1 MADQKG
7 TIATAYV
14 QIIPSAEGIQGNLE
28 STVLP
33 EAQSTGT
40 KAGKTLS
47 TSIGASFQAA
57 GKKMTSIGGTLS
69 KTVTAPI
76 VGGATAAVASWK
88 EVDEAMDTVTEK
100 TGASGAALSDMQDRA
115 KAIAKTIPTSFQSAG
130 EAVGEVNT
138 RFGLTGDKLQDL
150 SQKFVEFAQLNNV
163 DVSGSVDKVQ
173 TAMDAFGVSTDD
185 AGAVLDLFNSVGQ
198 SSGISMDEL
207 ESQLTSNATAFKGL
221 GLDIDDSAQLLG
233 KLEKSGVDAS
243 TVMTG
248 LSRVQMNAAKDG
260 KTMSEELQSALSD
273 ESTAIDIFGARSGA
287 KLYEAFQNG
296 TLSIDDFVGS
306 AGGLEDT
313 LGSVSNTFDET
324 LDPADQFQVNMNKIK
339 DAAAGLVD
347 SAAPMI
353 TQAMGAMSD
362 VIERASSA
370 WNSLDE
376 GQQQMI
382 IKIAGIAAA
391 VGPVLAIGGKA
402 ISGIGTLV
410 GGVTKAGG
418 AIGGII
424 GKITG
429 LGGAASTAS
438 APVQAAGTATGA
450 LSQNALGL
458 VAAGAGILLASAGL
472 YILAQAAIQ
481 IAQAGAPAAVAM
493 AGLVGAMA
501 LMAVGAAALAPALT
515 AGAVGL
521 VAFGAGVALIG
532 VGALAAAAGMSM
544 LAPHLSTISIYG
556 ASAAGAILQLSGS
569 LLAFSGSSI
578 AAGGGAVVL
587 GAGLLAA
594 GAGAL
599 VAGAGL
605 MVCGA
610 GATVAGAGIML
621 MKASTTGLYQQ
632 IHLIGTAAAMSGA
645 NLLVLGAGATASG
658 AMMLVM
664 VAGAAAGGAALLVF
678 AAGAVASS
686 AGAVALGAALT
697 LVKTQ
702 MSSIAGS
709 AKTASAGLTSMQS
722 SINVVKSG
730 MDALKS
736 GATDVVNGIANA
748 FKGGSANV
756 VASAKSMSTGI
767 VTAVNS
773 GGTQAVSAQ
782 KSTMSRLTSTTQSG
796 FTNVSNAVKNGMNR
810 AVSSMQSA
818 AGKMNSAFNG
828 VPGNVSQ
835 IMSKAVGTVNSSVN
849 SMQKSINNVRFWF
862 NQSMQLPHFSMS
874 GDFDAKTKKVPTVSV
889 SWYAKGGILTSPTIF
904 GVQGGQ
910 LLGGGEAG
918 PEAVAPIDN
927 IKDYMRDVLR
937 EEGRNAPVYNI
948 YIDGIKYNT
957 DDYINRTIDD
967 FAKEMLRKG
976 AMYSG

>member
-7 TIATAYV
+7 TVATAYV
-14 QIIPSAEGIQGNLE
+14 QLIPSAEGIQSNIE
-28 STVLP
+28 NAIVP
-33 EAQSTGT
+33 
-40 KAGKTLS
+40 
-47 TSIGASFQAA
+47 QADDA
-57 GKKMTSIGGTLS
+57 GKKAGDSINKSLSATLQGAGSKISKLGGTLS
-69 KTVTAPI
+69 AAVTAPI
-76 VGGATAAVASWK
+76 VGMGTAAVASWH
-88 EVDEAMDTVTEK
+88 EIDDAMDTVTQK
-100 TGASGAALSDMQDRA
+100 TGASGTALSDMQNRA
-115 KAIAKTIPTSFQSAG
+115 KEIAKTIPASFQDAG
-130 EAVGEVNT
+130 DAVGEVNT
-138 RFGLTGDKLQDL
+138 RFGLTGDALQNL
-150 SQKFVEFAQLNNV
+150 SQQFVEFANLNDV
-163 DVSGSVDKVQ
+163 EVSGSVDRVQ
-173 TAMDAFGVSTDD
+173 TAMDAFGVSADD

-198 SSGISMDEL
+198 TSGISMDTL
-207 ESQLTSNATAFKGL
+207 ETQLTSNATAFQGL
-221 GLDIDDSAQLLG
+221 GMDIDDSAQLLG

-273 ESTAIDIFGARSGA
+273 QATAIDIFGARAGA
-287 KLYEAFQNG
+287 KLYESFQNG
-296 TLSIDDFVGS
+296 TLAVEDFVGH
-306 AGGLEDT
+306 AGGLNDT
-313 LGSVSNTFDET
+313 MGSVSTTFDAT
-324 LDPADQFQVNMNKIK
+324 LDPADQFTINMNKIK

-370 WNSLDE
+370 WNSLDA

-429 LGGAASTAS
+429 LGGAASAAS
-438 APVQAAGTATGA
+438 APVQAAGTATGT

-515 AGAVGL
+515 AGAIGL

-605 MVCGA
+605 IVCGA

-621 MKASTTGLYQQ
+621 VKASTTGLYQQ

-645 NLLVLGAGATASG
+645 KLLILGAGATASG

-697 LVKTQ
+697 LVKKQ

-756 VASAKSMSTGI
+756 IASAKTMSNGTVTAVKTGGNQMI
-767 VTAVNS
+767 SAETSTMQKISSVTQSGFSNVSKTVKNGMDTSVSAVNS
-773 GGTQAVSAQ
+773 GAKQ
-782 KSTMSRLTSTTQSG
+782 MS
-796 FTNVSNAVKNGMNR
+796 
-810 AVSSMQSA
+810 
-818 AGKMNSAFNG
+818 SAFNDIPASIG
-828 VPGNVSQ
+828 RH
-835 IMSKAVGTVNSSVN
+835 MSDAVKILNDSVN
-849 SMQKSINNVRFWF
+849 SMQRTISNVKFRF

-874 GDFDAKTKKVPTVSV
+874 GDFDAKTKRVPTVSV
-889 SWYAKGGILTSPTIF
+889 SWYAQGGILTAPAIF
-904 GVQGGQ
+904 GALGGN

-918 PEAVAPIDN
+918 PEAVLPIEN
-927 IKDYMRDVLR
+927 LKRYMREVLDER
-937 EEGRNAPVYNI
+937 GNTGNYTQNVNIYSPTPLSPSEIARQTRNA
-948 YIDGIKYNT
+948 
-957 DDYINRTIDD
+957 NRQ
-967 FAKEMLRKG
+967 FVLAQRGL
-976 AMYSG
+976 